1 MNAVYARRLWL
12 LFRWD
17 LASALGLIL
26 FMVAAFGALPGIVAI
41 AWAFFGWR
49 G

>member
-17 LASALGLIL
+17 LANGLCLIA
-26 FMVAAFGALPGIVAI
+26 FMFAAFYAMDLAAAFCRAI
-41 AWAFFGWR
+41 GYCA
-49 G
+49 